1 MKVYPEKIKAFIK
14 RTPGNIYIVSGDE
27 PLLVQESSDLIR
39 RELKSAGFTER
50 EIYDVTAN
58 FDWEQILFSANSLSL
73 FADKKLI
80 EIRMPGGRPGD
91 KGAKA
96 LTQFSANPPADVVL
110 LLITSRLDAAI
121 QRAKWFKSL
130 EKSAAWVSLWPIDG
144 KNLPGWIAQRMKNAG
159 LVAEKEV
166 ISLLCDKIEGN
177 LLAAVQEI
185 EKLKLTAN
193 KGRVDIKHIIEDVA
207 DSSHYDV
214 FKLIDAAYSGNARKT
229 IKIVRGLRNEGVE
242 ILQLLGMVARETRNL
257 GLMASKLN
265 QGENLDSVLRSQ
277 HVWQARKPLITRI
290 LRTHDYQTLASI
302 HQQLSSVD
310 RMVKGAESGNPW
322 DELGSLLLH
331 LSGRKDTLQKPRI
344 RSRAGSGPV

>member
-1 MKVYPEKIKAFIK
+1 MKVYPEKLKAFIK
-14 RTPGNIYIVSGDE
+14 KAPGNIYIVSGDD

-39 RELKSAGFTER
+39 RELKSAGYTER
-50 EIYDVTAN
+50 ELYHVTAN
-58 FDWEQILFSANSLSL
+58 FDWEQILLSANSLSL

-96 LTQFSANPPADVVL
+96 LTQFSASSPEDVVL
-110 LLITSRLDAAI
+110 LLITARLDANI
-121 QRAKWFKSL
+121 QKTKWFKTL
-130 EKSAAWVSLWPIDG
+130 EKNAAWVNLWPIDA

-159 LVAEKEV
+159 LVAGKDV

-185 EKLKLTAN
+185 EKLKLTADN
-193 KGRVDIKHIIEDVA
+193 GRVDIKHIVEDVA

-214 FKLIDAAYSGNARKT
+214 FKLIDAACSGNARKT
-229 IKIVRGLRNEGVE
+229 IKIVQGLKNEGVE

-265 QGENLDSVLRSQ
+265 QGQDLNSVLRSQ

-290 LRTHDYQTLASI
+290 LRTHDYPTLARI
-302 HQQLSSVD
+302 HHRLSSVD

-322 DELGSLLLH
+322 DELSSLLLH
-331 LSGRKDTLQKPRI
+331 LSGRKDTLQRPQTH
-344 RSRAGSGPV
+344 SGAGLGSV